1 MGTRGKPVCFRSPYF
16 SDDILTIITRTA
28 AAEVLNDYI
37 ESVGG
42 REALAKVPRPGKKRG
57 RKSTA
62 STNGTPIAQ
71 DPDKR
76 NGKRARKLESED
88 PQDTES
94 PGPSKPRIPPG
105 NWEDLIGSIDT
116 MEKQVGGLY
125 ILLTFKDGNRIKQP
139 ASVVYKRCPQKVWVY
154 KKLNRI

>member
-16 SDDILTIITRTA
+16 SDDILTIIIRTA

-139 ASVVYKRCPQKVWVY
+139 ASVVYKRCPQKVWVI
-154 KKLNRI
+154 KN